1 MISRAVTL
9 AAYVLMS
16 RREAGSDAIS
26 STAGIATTFRR
37 FTARGLAAIW
47 VSMFADD
54 RLRREGTSV
63 SPRSCEL
70 VSPET
75 YINSAIARP
84 GLTRLSPGDTTD
96 VSSHEHPLLAAAIR
110 VHDPDSG
117 QLAIPDRECNLV
129 SIR

>member
-26 STAGIATTFRR
+26 STAGIATRFRR

-54 RLRREGTSV
+54 RLRREGIERFAT
-63 SPRSCEL
+63 EL
-70 VSPET
+70 RIGE
-75 YINSAIARP
+75 
-84 GLTRLSPGDTTD
+84 PGD
-96 VSSHEHPLLAAAIR
+96 
-110 VHDPDSG
+110 VH
-117 QLAIPDRECNLV
+117 
-129 SIR
+129 